1 MESTPQSHPTNIEQ
15 DEEQIDLKELIFKYL
30 RFWPYI
36 VVCAFLGLFSAFL
49 INRYATPIYKI
60 DASVLVNDEPA
71 GTLGQDIFESAGLG
85 IPKSNVE
92 NEMGILKSYTLAFEA
107 LSSLN
112 FNVFYYKDGFVK
124 KTEIYGNS
132 PFLIEADWK
141 HPQLVGGMFS
151 LKKNSDKTYSLGI
164 IEEAFS
170 VFSPLD
176 PHYKTS
182 ASQLNNIAGEYSF
195 GQWVQGDHFKFKISD
210 IAAENGEEIADE
222 VEKELGLKINIID
235 GDQEAQLINVALWS
249 YIDHK
254 TYLHVDVG
262 GGSTE
267 LNIYQN
273 SVKIAS
279 KSFKWGSVRTL
290 DGEDSPIV
298 WESMSQ
304 FIIDHLGRKAQIT
317 CIGTGGNIN
326 KIFELSKPDKRKRFL
341 DKSKIQEI
349 LTKLESYSYEERI
362 NILYLNPDRADVIVP
377 AAKIY
382 LAAMKAA
389 NSKRMIVPD
398 VGLKDGVINVLFERN
413 KDKEQSSSS

>member
-1 MESTPQSHPTNIEQ
+1 MGCISQVLILHN
-15 DEEQIDLKELIFKYL
+15 LKLAAVDIGSNAIRLQVTHVNHYQEKTTFKKVEYL
-30 RFWPYI
+30 RFPLRLGKDVFLHQKIGDTNKKKFIKLMQAFKLLIDLYE
-36 VVCAFLGLFSAFL
+36 VDDYMVCA
-49 INRYATPIYKI
+49 
-60 DASVLVNDEPA
+60 
-71 GTLGQDIFESAGLG
+71 
-85 IPKSNVE
+85 
-92 NEMGILKSYTLAFEA
+92 
-107 LSSLN
+107 
-112 FNVFYYKDGFVK
+112 
-124 KTEIYGNS
+124 
-132 PFLIEADWK
+132 
-141 HPQLVGGMFS
+141 
-151 LKKNSDKTYSLGI
+151 
-164 IEEAFS
+164 
-170 VFSPLD
+170 
-176 PHYKTS
+176 TS
-182 ASQLNNIAGEYSF
+182 AMRE
-195 GQWVQGDHFKFKISD
+195 
-210 IAAENGEEIADE
+210 AENGEEIADE

-235 GDQEAQLINVALWS
+235 GDQEAHLINVALWS

-279 KSFKWGSVRTL
+279 KSFKLGSVRTL

-413 KDKEQSSSS
+413 K